1 MLTGRAST
9 FQSQWA
15 QGQKA
20 HCPDKPRLCQDF
32 RISSSKPHVG
42 MKWKAGLFKYQKAEH
57 GKDYYGVHRA
67 SDSPM
72 AALPRPISEV
82 WSSYASHKQ
91 SYAQL

>member
-1 MLTGRAST
+1 
-9 FQSQWA
+9 
-15 QGQKA
+15 
-20 HCPDKPRLCQDF
+20 
-32 RISSSKPHVG
+32 

-57 GKDYYGVHRA
+57 GKDYYGVYRA